1 MNDNQ
6 AIIGLG
12 SNINP
17 EKNIPQALRLLRE
30 QFIIEKQSAFVRTK
44 PVGDANQDDFLNGC
58 VLIRTGLGK
67 KDLTARLKE
76 IEQAL
81 GRAKTADKY
90 RPRVIDL
97 DVLVFN
103 GKVEDTD
110 VFKRDFIKQGILEI
124 NPDFPF

>member
-17 EKNIPQALRLLRE
+17 EKNIPQALRLLRG

-44 PVGDANQDDFLNGC
+44 PVGDTGQDDFMNGC
-58 VLIRTGLGK
+58 ILLRTAMN
-67 KDLTARLKE
+67 KDDLAARLKQV
-76 IEQAL
+76 EQAL
-81 GRAKTADKY
+81 GRVKTANKCG
-90 RPRVIDL
+90 PRVIDL

-103 GKVEDTD
+103 GKVEDPD
-110 VFKRDFIKQGILEI
+110 VWDRDFVKKSIREI
-124 NPDFPF
+124 YPDFTF